1 MAPLSDTLGLLPW
14 LRLVP
19 AGRLVEAVSKR
30 DYATEPLSALV
41 ERSKRGAST
50 VALSVDYDRQSEFS
64 PPDRRAPMELAGRIV
79 ALEVRGDGI
88 YGALDWTPV
97 ATAKIRDGAYRYLSP
112 RVETASG
119 GVSRI
124 VGASL
129 LNIPPY
135 ADPARADGTPVPL
148 RLPLAQIAA
157 AVGLSPNAPEASI
170 LARIAGLRDGPGSY
184 ADPTRWVPMNLYL
197 AALEARQ
204 DAPLPS
210 PKRTTP

>member
-14 LRLVP
+14 LRLIP
-19 AGRLVEAVSKR
+19 AGRLVEAVSNR

-41 ERSKRGAST
+41 ERTKGGASA
-50 VALSVDYDRQSEFS
+50 VALPVDYDRQSEFS
-64 PPDRRAPMELAGRIV
+64 PPGRQAPVELAGKIV

-88 YGALDWTPV
+88 YGALDWTPMA
-97 ATAKIRDGAYRYLSP
+97 ATKIRDGAYRYLSP
-112 RVETASG
+112 RVEIAHG

-135 ADPARADGTPVPL
+135 ADPARANGTPVPL
-148 RLPLAQIAA
+148 RLPLAQVAA
-157 AVGLSPNAPEASI
+157 AVGLPPNAPEASI
-170 LARIAGLRDGPGSY
+170 VARITGLRDGPGRY
-184 ADPTRWVPMNLYL
+184 GDPTRWVPMNLYL

-210 PKRTTP
+210 PQRTTP